1 MLNDKEIKNRLNP
14 LLGEISQLQ
23 TEFKNLCF
31 EYKHVKGEEKV
42 PYIEIF
48 ELFKNKKKILTFLQD
63 YHGTGF
69 NMDIFSSF
77 EKVKLI
83 DMFLD
88 LSYQRITDLL
98 KCFENVIKVSGFD
111 GTLAEPLMTFRSY
124 GQYNW
129 RVADGGHRIIM
140 LFLVGETEYA
150 VIPTEHEEGLSLQEE
165 KEIEAQRFVIKN
177 SISNEVQFINI
188 YKAWLCFPKNTSEYE
203 DAQSVLTT
211 LGKAN
216 IDVKHGYFYPDAPRI
231 DKLQDIFKSLL
242 VAPKKG
248 DKFYPYYSADSF
260 ISASKI
266 MQTAYTKPD
275 KIIIEDLLCLA
286 RLIQKSEDG
295 VFDNFDVKDV
305 PFLNVESIS
314 MAYINYSKKHS
325 MGYLTKDTLQK
336 NKLATLDYNVMNT
349 LFKLKKKD
357 KTYLETLW
365 TPTIEE

>member
-1 MLNDKEIKNRLNP
+1 MAYKLLIIFLLFFKTSYSNIIYDKN
-14 LLGEISQLQ
+14 
-23 TEFKNLCF
+23 
-31 EYKHVKGEEKV
+31 EKLV
-42 PYIEIF
+42 
-48 ELFKNKKKILTFLQD
+48 N
-63 YHGTGF
+63 
-69 NMDIFSSF
+69 
-77 EKVKLI
+77 
-83 DMFLD
+83 MFLD
-88 LSYQRITDLL
+88 LSYQRITDLK
-98 KCFENVIKVSGFD
+98 KCFENVIKVNGFD

-231 DKLQDIFKSLL
+231 DKLQDIFNALL
-242 VAPKKG
+242 VTPKKG
-248 DKFYPYYSADSF
+248 NKFYKYYSADSF
-260 ISASKI
+260 ITASKI

-275 KIIIEDLLCLA
+275 EIIIEDLLCLA
-286 RLIQKSEDG
+286 RLIEKAEDG
-295 VFDNFDVKDV
+295 VFDNFDVT
-305 PFLNVESIS
+305 VESIS
-314 MAYINYSKKHS
+314 MAYIDYAKKHS

-357 KTYLETLW
+357 RNYLETLW
-365 TPTIEE
+365 SPTIEE

>member
-1 MLNDKEIKNRLNP
+1 MLNDKEIKARLNP
-14 LLGEISQLQ
+14 LLKEIAQLQ

-48 ELFKNKKKILTFLQD
+48 ELFKNKKKILTFLQK

-77 EKVKLI
+77 EKVKLV

-88 LSYQRITDLL
+88 LSYQRITDLK
-98 KCFENVIKVSGFD
+98 KCFENVIKVNGFD

-231 DKLQDIFKSLL
+231 DKLQDIFNALL
-242 VAPKKG
+242 VTPKKG
-248 DKFYPYYSADSF
+248 NKFYKYYSADSF
-260 ISASKI
+260 ITASKI

-275 KIIIEDLLCLA
+275 EIIIEDLLCLA
-286 RLIQKSEDG
+286 RLIEKAEDG
-295 VFDNFDVKDV
+295 VFDNFDVT
-305 PFLNVESIS
+305 VESIS
-314 MAYINYSKKHS
+314 MAYIDYAKKHS

-357 KTYLETLW
+357 RNYLETLW
-365 TPTIEE
+365 SPTIEE

>member
-1 MLNDKEIKNRLNP
+1 MLNEKQIKARLNP
-14 LLGEISQLQ
+14 LLKEIAQLQ

-48 ELFKNKKKILTFLQD
+48 ELFKNKKKILTFLQK

-77 EKVKLI
+77 EKVKLV

-88 LSYQRITDLL
+88 LSYQRITDLK
-98 KCFENVIKVSGFD
+98 KCFENVIKVNGFD

-231 DKLQDIFKSLL
+231 DKLQDIFNALL
-242 VAPKKG
+242 VTPKKG
-248 DKFYPYYSADSF
+248 NKFYKYYSADSF
-260 ISASKI
+260 ITASKI

-275 KIIIEDLLCLA
+275 EIIIEDLLCLA
-286 RLIQKSEDG
+286 RLIEKAEDG
-295 VFDNFDVKDV
+295 VFDNFDVT
-305 PFLNVESIS
+305 VESIS
-314 MAYINYSKKHS
+314 MAYIDYSKKHS

-357 KTYLETLW
+357 RNYLETLW
-365 TPTIEE
+365 SPTIEE

>member
-1 MLNDKEIKNRLNP
+1 MLNDKEIKARLNP
-14 LLGEISQLQ
+14 LLKEIAQLQ

-48 ELFKNKKKILTFLQD
+48 ELFKNKKKILTFLQK

-77 EKVKLI
+77 EKVKLVN
-83 DMFLD
+83 MFLD
-88 LSYQRITDLL
+88 LSYQRITDLK
-98 KCFENVIKVSGFD
+98 KCFENVIKVNGFD

-231 DKLQDIFKSLL
+231 DKLQDIFNALL
-242 VAPKKG
+242 VTPKKG
-248 DKFYPYYSADSF
+248 NKFYKYYSADSF
-260 ISASKI
+260 ITASKI
-266 MQTAYTKPD
+266 MQTAYTTPD
-275 KIIIEDLLCLA
+275 EIIIEDLLCLA
-286 RLIQKSEDG
+286 RLIEKAEDG
-295 VFDNFDVKDV
+295 VFDNFDVT
-305 PFLNVESIS
+305 VESIS
-314 MAYINYSKKHS
+314 MAYIDYAKKHS

-357 KTYLETLW
+357 RNYLETLW
-365 TPTIEE
+365 SPTIEE

>member
-1 MLNDKEIKNRLNP
+1 MLNDKEIKARLNP
-14 LLGEISQLQ
+14 LLKEIAQLQ

-48 ELFKNKKKILTFLQD
+48 ELFKNKKKILTFLQK

-77 EKVKLI
+77 EKVKLVN
-83 DMFLD
+83 MFLD

-98 KCFENVIKVSGFD
+98 KCFENVIKVNGFD

-231 DKLQDIFKSLL
+231 DKLQDIFNALL
-242 VAPKKG
+242 VTPKKG
-248 DKFYPYYSADSF
+248 NKFYKYYSADSF
-260 ISASKI
+260 ITASKI

-275 KIIIEDLLCLA
+275 EIIIEDLLCLA
-286 RLIQKSEDG
+286 RLIEKAEDG
-295 VFDNFDVKDV
+295 VFDNFDVT
-305 PFLNVESIS
+305 VESIS
-314 MAYINYSKKHS
+314 MAYIDYAKKHS

-357 KTYLETLW
+357 RNYLETLW
-365 TPTIEE
+365 SPTIEE

>member
-1 MLNDKEIKNRLNP
+1 MLNDKEIKARLNP
-14 LLGEISQLQ
+14 LLKEITQLQ

-31 EYKHVKGEEKV
+31 EYKHVKNEEKV
-42 PYIEIF
+42 PYTEIF

-63 YHGTGF
+63 YHGTGV
-69 NMDIFSSF
+69 MSEAWASCPT
-77 EKVKLI
+77 VKLV
-83 DMFLD
+83 DMHLD

-98 KCFENVIKVSGFD
+98 KCFENVIKVEGFD

-140 LFLVGETEYA
+140 LFLVGETEYS
-150 VIPTEHEEGLSLQEE
+150 VLPIEHGEGLTSNEE
-165 KEIEAQRFVIKN
+165 REIEAQRFVVKN
-177 SISNEVQFINI
+177 SISNEVQFISI

-231 DKLQDIFKSLL
+231 DKLQDIFKALL
-242 VAPKKG
+242 VTPKKG
-248 DKFYPYYSADSF
+248 DKFYKYYSADSF
-260 ISASKI
+260 ITASKI
-266 MQTAYTKPD
+266 MQTAYIKPEE
-275 KIIIEDLLCLA
+275 IIIEDLLCLA
-286 RLIQKSEDG
+286 RLIEKSEDG

-305 PFLNVESIS
+305 PFLNTEAIS
-314 MAYINYSKKHS
+314 MAYINYAKKHS

-357 KTYLETLW
+357 RNYLETLW
-365 TPTIEE
+365 SPTIEE

>member
-1 MLNDKEIKNRLNP
+1 MLNEKQIKARLNP
-14 LLGEISQLQ
+14 LLKEIAQLQ

-48 ELFKNKKKILTFLQD
+48 ELFKNKKKILTFLQK

-77 EKVKLI
+77 EKVKLVN
-83 DMFLD
+83 MFLD
-88 LSYQRITDLL
+88 LSYQRITDLK
-98 KCFENVIKVSGFD
+98 KCFENVIKVNGFD

-231 DKLQDIFKSLL
+231 DKLQDIFNALL
-242 VAPKKG
+242 VTPKKG
-248 DKFYPYYSADSF
+248 NKFYKYYSADSF
-260 ISASKI
+260 ITASKI

-275 KIIIEDLLCLA
+275 EIIIEDLLCLA
-286 RLIQKSEDG
+286 RLIEKAEDG
-295 VFDNFDVKDV
+295 VFDNFDVT
-305 PFLNVESIS
+305 VESIS
-314 MAYINYSKKHS
+314 MAYIDYAKKHS

-357 KTYLETLW
+357 RNYLETLW
-365 TPTIEE
+365 SPTIEE

>member
-1 MLNDKEIKNRLNP
+1 MLNDKEIKARLNP
-14 LLGEISQLQ
+14 LLKEIAQLQ

-48 ELFKNKKKILTFLQD
+48 ELFKNKKKILTFLQK

-77 EKVKLI
+77 EKVKLVN
-83 DMFLD
+83 MFLD
-88 LSYQRITDLL
+88 LSYQRITDLK
-98 KCFENVIKVSGFD
+98 KCFENVIKVNGFD

-231 DKLQDIFKSLL
+231 DKLQDIFNALL
-242 VAPKKG
+242 VTPKKG
-248 DKFYPYYSADSF
+248 NKFYKYYSADSF
-260 ISASKI
+260 ITASKI

-275 KIIIEDLLCLA
+275 EIIIEDLLCLA
-286 RLIQKSEDG
+286 RLIEKAEDG
-295 VFDNFDVKDV
+295 VFDNFDVT
-305 PFLNVESIS
+305 VESIS
-314 MAYINYSKKHS
+314 MAYIDYAKKHS

-357 KTYLETLW
+357 RNYLETLW
-365 TPTIEE
+365 SPTIEE

>member
-1 MLNDKEIKNRLNP
+1 MLNDKEIKARLNP
-14 LLGEISQLQ
+14 LLKEIAQLQ

-31 EYKHVKGEEKV
+31 EYKHVRGEEKV

-48 ELFKNKKKILTFLQD
+48 ELFKNKKKILTFLQK
-63 YHGTGF
+63 YHGKGF

-77 EKVKLI
+77 EKVKLVN
-83 DMFLD
+83 MFLD
-88 LSYQRITDLL
+88 LSYQRITDLK
-98 KCFENVIKVSGFD
+98 KCFENVIKVNGFD

-231 DKLQDIFKSLL
+231 DKLQDIFNALL
-242 VAPKKG
+242 VTPKKG
-248 DKFYPYYSADSF
+248 NKFYKYYSADSF
-260 ISASKI
+260 ITASKI

-275 KIIIEDLLCLA
+275 EIIIEDLLCLA
-286 RLIQKSEDG
+286 RLIEKAEDG
-295 VFDNFDVKDV
+295 VFDNFDVT
-305 PFLNVESIS
+305 VESIS
-314 MAYINYSKKHS
+314 MAYIDYAKKHS

-357 KTYLETLW
+357 RNYLETLW
-365 TPTIEE
+365 SPTIEE